1 MHTELNRVSQEAQPQ
16 NSHVQWQADS
26 KWPVQSASAQ
36 PAAMRSL
43 EPALPSMP
51 ETSAASQEPE
61 PAAIQQRTADPAA
74 EQTLHRQHQPHQKQ
88 AVVRTCL
95 KHAGI
100 GGESPPQARETALP
114 SAAAAPLHT
123 SSQLS
128 TAHLQ
133 STSTQGASQSAQQQ
147 EAAAPE
153 PAAEFVSAFSGASL
167 LQDEGTLRRQSGS
180 SVQSTQEQWPDTC
193 SWTVP
198 CHVYNYRTVTFNFD
212 DPSLPG
218 VLQPAINVSL
228 TLTFT
233 GLRSWV

>member
-1 MHTELNRVSQEAQPQ
+1 M
-16 NSHVQWQADS
+16 
-26 KWPVQSASAQ
+26 QSASAQ

-51 ETSAASQEPE
+51 ETSAASQEPA
-61 PAAIQQRTADPAA
+61 PAAVQQRTADPTA
-74 EQTLHRQHQPHQKQ
+74 EQTWHRQHQPHQKH

-100 GGESPPQARETALP
+100 GGESPPQARETVPP
-114 SAAAAPLHT
+114 SAAAAALQP

-128 TAHLQ
+128 PAHLP
-133 STSTQGASQSAQQQ
+133 SSSTQGAVQSAQKQQ
-147 EAAAPE
+147 AAVLE
-153 PAAEFVSAFSGASL
+153 PAAGFVSAFSGASL

-180 SVQSTQEQWPDTC
+180 SEQSILEQWPDTC

-198 CHVYNYRTVTFNFD
+198 CHVYKYRTVTFNFD

-228 TLTFT
+228 TLTR
-233 GLRSWV
+233 LRSCVSGRIMQ